1 MIKHLFKLIW
11 NKKKQNFL
19 LMAEMLVSFIVMF
32 AVFTLVVYYYQ
43 NYKKPMGFAYED
55 VWVVNYTQPEG
66 EMKADSVVQ
75 FHEVLRQSLLS
86 MPQVKGVS
94 FTNSNVPFSMSTH
107 NSMLKTD
114 KTQSVGDFHQAEASY
129 AAVLELPVLQGRWF
143 NAADRA
149 GKLKA
154 VVLSQAMKEKLFGNG
169 DAIGAELTINQGP
182 DKVKVVGVAGDM
194 KEKGD
199 YHSIDPAYYQL
210 MDTSDHRWVNEILLK
225 IAPNTDAAFEGKLYK
240 LLAGTFKSSN
250 VEIEHLSKKRVSKNN
265 ITLVP
270 MLILLVVAGFLIIN
284 VALGLFGVLW
294 YNINKR
300 KGEIG
305 LRRAIGASAKSISAQ
320 LVGEAL
326 MLSTLSLLVGTF
338 FAVQFPLLHV
348 FDLPAS
354 VYIIALVLAIIFIY
368 VLVLLCALY
377 PGSRAAAIYP
387 AVALHEE

>member
-66 EMKADSVVQ
+66 EMKTDSLVQ

-114 KTQSVGDFHQAEASY
+114 KVQAVGDFHLAETSY
-129 AAVLELPVLQGRWF
+129 AAALELPVLQGRWF
-143 NAADRA
+143 NAGDRA

-154 VVLSQAMKEKLFGNG
+154 VVLNQTMKEKLFGSGN
-169 DAIGAELTINQGP
+169 AIGAELAVDQGP
-182 DKVKVVGVAGDM
+182 NKVKVVGVAGDT

-199 YHSIDPAYYQL
+199 YHSIDAAYYQL
-210 MDTSDHRWVNEILLK
+210 MDTSDHRWVNQILLK

-240 LLAGTFKSSN
+240 LLAGTFKNSN

-326 MLSTLSLLVGTF
+326 VLSTLSLLVGTF